1 MPATARRLALQFSIV
16 PVGLVFGVA
25 VIAVTVFA
33 GTRAVNSPAAAPVRL
48 IDEFYSYQT
57 TEQVRK
63 ALEKKSLAWRVERQT
78 QRQRGQKKDYRF
90 VALKVSRFTH
100 IGHEGEL
107 SLWLFNDR
115 LFQTIFTTPDL
126 ETYIRKLEV
135 KESTVFD
142 RPGRSEGVS
151 VARTKEPLELLV
163 NRTPPTP
170 PPFVAW
176 VDLRLHRERVDSIS
190 D

>member
-1 MPATARRLALQFSIV
+1 MPSTARKLSVRFAIV
-16 PVGLVFGVA
+16 PVGLVLGVA
-25 VIAVTVFA
+25 GIVIAVSA
-33 GTRAVNSPAAAPVRL
+33 GTAAVAGSAPTPVRL

-63 ALEKKSLAWRVERQT
+63 TLEKGSLAWRVEREE
-78 QRQRGQKKDYRF
+78 QRPRGRGKDYHF

-100 IGHEGEL
+100 IGHVGEL

-126 ETYIRKLEV
+126 ETYIRELEV

-142 RPGRSEGVS
+142 RPGVSEGVRL
-151 VARTKEPLELLV
+151 ARTKEPLELLV
-163 NRTPPTP
+163 NRSPPIP
-170 PPFVAW
+170 PPFVTW
-176 VDLRLHRERVDSIS
+176 IDRRLYQEWIASIS
-190 D
+190 N